1 LYYLQFLRRRAPA
14 FFSINSANERDFVN
28 DRKDRRRFLQYSL
41 AALAMPEL
49 VSAASRTGARDATS
63 GAPPHLVLLGDSIFD
78 NGAYTG
84 GKPDVIAQLRKIL
97 PAQWKATLLARD
109 GATTDGI
116 PAQLDR
122 LPADGTHLVLSVGGN
137 NALMQQ
143 HLLQARVTT
152 VSEGMI
158 VLAEAVR
165 KFEAA
170 YRQVIKACLARK
182 LPLTVCTVYNGNFP
196 EAAYRIVTTS
206 AIALF
211 NDAILRTAIEHKLE
225 IIELRLVCTRPE
237 DYANP
242 IEPSSTGAAKI
253 ARAILATMDP
263 RAAETG
269 AKVFY

>member
-1 LYYLQFLRRRAPA
+1 M
-14 FFSINSANERDFVN
+14 N
-28 DRKDRRRFLQYSL
+28 DEKDRRRFLQYSL
-41 AALAMPEL
+41 AALAMPDM
-49 VSAASRTGARDATS
+49 VNAASRTGADSASSTANPTRA
-63 GAPPHLVLLGDSIFD
+63 PHLVLLGDSIFD

-97 PAQWKATLLARD
+97 PAGWKGTLLARD

-116 PAQLDR
+116 PAQLER

-143 HLLQARVTT
+143 HLLQARVAT
-152 VSEGMI
+152 VAEAMM
-158 VLAEAVR
+158 VLAEAIR

-170 YRQVIKACLARK
+170 YRQAVAACLARK
-182 LPLTVCTVYNGNFP
+182 LPLTVCTIYNGNFP
-196 EAAYRIVTTS
+196 EPGYRIVTTS

-211 NDAILRTAIEHKLE
+211 NDAILRTAVEHKLKV
-225 IIELRLVCTRPE
+225 IELRLVCARPE

-242 IEPSSTGAAKI
+242 IEPSSTGAARI

-263 RAAETG
+263 RATENG
-269 AKVFY
+269 ATISA